1 MFENNF
7 TNPYNNFNTMPTATQ
22 PYGYPLNPFMGNFM
36 NPTQQNTNIPT
47 QTNTNKI
54 YVNGI
59 EDVRNR
65 RLPAN
70 SDYIFLDNDN
80 AIIYQKIVDAKGQFE
95 VKAFDISPRNA
106 QESPKGQGVDN
117 SVDYVQKT
125 DLEPLQTEILRLKEQ
140 LAELKKGEN
149 NGTK

>member
-7 TNPYNNFNTMPTATQ
+7 MNPYNNFNTMPTATQ
-22 PYGYPLNPFMGNFM
+22 PYGYPLNPYIGNMGNSA
-36 NPTQQNTNIPT
+36 QQHSNMPT

-65 RLPAN
+65 PLPAN

-80 AIIYQKIVDAKGQFE
+80 AIIYQKIVDSKGQFE
-95 VKAFDISPRNA
+95 VKAFDISPRTA
-106 QESPKGQGVDN
+106 QDSPKGQGVDN

-125 DLEPLQTEILRLKEQ
+125 DLEPLQTEILKLKEQ
-140 LAELKKGEN
+140 LAELKGGID